1 MLYCIYCML
10 AFGQYLKHSSHSAL
24 ELIISEL
31 NPKVV
36 TRFLIYMKTVKVYH
50 YLVNNSFV
58 LVEAKGLPLVSHN
71 C

>member
-31 NPKVV
+31 NPKVLN
-36 TRFLIYMKTVKVYH
+36 TILDLH
-50 YLVNNSFV
+50 ENC
-58 LVEAKGLPLVSHN
+58 EGLPLLSKQQF
-71 C
+71 CFGEGKGTSFSLT

>member
-1 MLYCIYCML
+1 ML
-10 AFGQYLKHSSHSAL
+10 AFGQYLKHSLHSAL

-50 YLVNNSFV
+50 YLVNNSFG
-58 LVEAKGLPLVSHN
+58 EGKGTSFSLT
-71 C
+71 